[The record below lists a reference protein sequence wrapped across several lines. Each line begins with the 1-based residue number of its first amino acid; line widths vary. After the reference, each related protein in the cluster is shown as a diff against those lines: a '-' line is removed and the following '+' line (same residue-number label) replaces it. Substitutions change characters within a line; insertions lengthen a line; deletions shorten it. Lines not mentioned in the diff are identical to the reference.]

1 MNITGLIERYGYF
14 AVFIGAVLEGE
25 SVVAAAAFAAHRGF
39 LRMAG
44 VVTAAFLGT
53 FLGDQ
58 LYFLLGRLNS
68 NFVLARRP
76 AWRPRMRMINEQLV
90 RNQNWVI
97 FVYRFIYGVRAITPF
112 VIGMSPVA
120 TWRFVSICFLG
131 SLVWTILVTGIG
143 YSVGNISVWF
153 FGRKIAQYEVLIFF
167 LIIFAGFCIWLYR
180 RHRHRRRAPAAHFLS
195 ECNPDSKA

>member
-1 MNITGLIERYGYF
+1 MNITSLIERYGYF
-14 AVFIGAVLEGE
+14 VVFIGAVLEGE

-39 LRMAG
+39 LRVGG
-44 VVTAAFLGT
+44 VAIAAFLGT

-58 LYFLLGRLNS
+58 FYFLLGRLNS

-76 AWRPRMRMINEQLV
+76 AWRQRMRKINEQLV

-120 TWRFVSICFLG
+120 TWRFVTICFLG
-131 SLVWTILVTGIG
+131 SLLWTALVVGIG
-143 YSVGNISVWF
+143 YGVGNVSVWF
-153 FGRKIAQYEVLIFF
+153 FGHRIRQFEILIFF

-180 RHRHRRRAPAAHFLS
+180 RRRYHQRTLA
-195 ECNPDSKA
+195 E